1 MAASECK
8 LKNSSADCPAGEQ
21 NHLASESASC
31 IDWVPFNG
39 RYGRYW
45 FARSAQP
52 HGAQDD
58 ESDLETPS
66 TAPGH
71 TLKPVDHDN
80 KETRLVP
87 VNGLKEIR
95 LRAAVFR
102 NFLGLTLSIGK

>member
-1 MAASECK
+1 MDDIGSREVHSPMGRKMTSLTSK
-8 LKNSSADCPAGEQ
+8 LRAP
-21 NHLASESASC
+21 
-31 IDWVPFNG
+31 
-39 RYGRYW
+39 R
-45 FARSAQP
+45 
-52 HGAQDD
+52 
-58 ESDLETPS
+58 
-66 TAPGH
+66 PGH